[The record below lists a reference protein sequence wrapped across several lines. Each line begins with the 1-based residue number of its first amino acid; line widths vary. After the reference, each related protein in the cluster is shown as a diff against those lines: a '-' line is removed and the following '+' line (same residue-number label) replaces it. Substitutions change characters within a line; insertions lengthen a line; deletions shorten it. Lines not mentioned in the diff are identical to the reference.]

1 MTGNRRRTLALAAAA
16 LLGLLMLMAGTVA
29 VIEASAHLLGLE
41 PVLLP
46 WRRASARLAD
56 LRVGDGRVGVVGVG
70 FVVVGML
77 LGVMG
82 TAPRHRRTLPVGIND
97 HPTWAR
103 VDFVDVRRALIAA
116 AESVPAVASA
126 RARWS
131 RRGRLRV
138 TLRCRVGSTDD
149 TIEVVRRQVGAAL
162 ERLGVEP
169 ERGMT
174 VVRSRRA
181 P

>member
-1 MTGNRRRTLALAAAA
+1 MTGNRRRTLAQAAAA

-29 VIEASAHLLGLE
+29 VIEASAHLLELD

-46 WRRASARLAD
+46 WRRTSARLAD
-56 LRVGDGRVGVVGVG
+56 LRVGDGWVRAAGVG
-70 FVVVGML
+70 FVAVGLL
-77 LGVMG
+77 LGVLG
-82 TAPRHRRTLPVGIND
+82 TAPRHRRTLAVGGND
-97 HPTWAR
+97 RPTWAR
-103 VDFVDVRRALIAA
+103 VDIVDVQRAVIAA

-138 TLRCRVGSTDD
+138 TLRWCVDPTDD
-149 TIEVVRRQVGAAL
+149 TIEVVRQQLGAAL
-162 ERLGVEP
+162 DRLGVEP
-169 ERGMT
+169 PRGMT